1 MSKHNQYI
9 ALIEKLL
16 THLKNTKLEYFKAS
30 DHAVTPD
37 KKRFFNQQA
46 LLRNRFFQDA
56 LRELQRLGMSSDD
69 IVISRFNFDQL
80 LISSIDTLKAT
91 AIEKCLLADQ
101 SLLDIYTQLESFEI
115 KKIDFTIPISTIEN
129 AMEQNKEW
137 VTVFLAKKIEPS
149 RT

>member
-1 MSKHNQYI
+1 
-9 ALIEKLL
+9 
-16 THLKNTKLEYFKAS
+16 
-30 DHAVTPD
+30 
-37 KKRFFNQQA
+37 
-46 LLRNRFFQDA
+46 
-56 LRELQRLGMSSDD
+56 MSSDD

-137 VTVFLAKKIEPS
+137 VTVFLAKKNRAI
-149 RT
+149 

>member
-1 MSKHNQYI
+1 MSKYNQYI

-56 LRELQRLGMSSDD
+56 LSELQRLGMSSDD

-137 VTVFLAKKIEPS
+137 VAVFLAKKNRAI
-149 RT
+149 

>member
-1 MSKHNQYI
+1 
-9 ALIEKLL
+9 
-16 THLKNTKLEYFKAS
+16 
-30 DHAVTPD
+30 
-37 KKRFFNQQA
+37 
-46 LLRNRFFQDA
+46 
-56 LRELQRLGMSSDD
+56 MSSDD